1 MTKSV
6 LVTGGA
12 GFIGANLVRL
22 LLAENCAVTVL
33 DDFSAG
39 SRQFLEGLHVDVV
52 EGSILDCELL
62 NQVVRRSNGVVHLA
76 AQTGVPGSFL
86 DPRHDCETN
95 VIGTLNVL
103 EACRLAAYAKDR
115 RRIVFASSNAPLGRQ
130 TPPATEDQAPLPVS
144 PYGASKLAGE
154 AYCLAYQASFGLAT
168 TVLRFGN
175 VYGPF
180 SLHKTSVIAAFLE
193 DICTRGRITVDGDG
207 SQTRDFIYVEDVC
220 RAICAALCTQTNGEI
235 FQIAT
240 GVETSVARLVKL
252 IEIAVGRTIQ
262 ADFQPARPGDVLRN
276 FSTIEKAKRML
287 SWHSRIVLDA
297 GLRETWQWY
306 RENRSRYQYRGAM
319 SA

>member
-1 MTKSV
+1 MKSV
-6 LVTGGA
+6 LVTGGG
-12 GFIGANLVRL
+12 GFVGANLVRL
-22 LLAENCAVTVL
+22 LLKENTAVTVL

-39 SRQFLEGLHVDVV
+39 SHQFLSGLNVDVV
-52 EGSILDCELL
+52 EGSVLDCELV
-62 NQVVRRSNGVVHLA
+62 NAVVRRSNGVVHLA
-76 AQTGVPGSFL
+76 AQTGVPGSL
-86 DPRHDCETN
+86 LQPRRDCEIN

-103 EACRLAAYAKDR
+103 EACRRAEYAKDR

-130 TPPATEDQAPLPVS
+130 TPPATEDKAALPVS

-180 SLHKTSVIAAFLE
+180 SMHKTSVVAKFLE
-193 DICTRGRITVDGDG
+193 DLCTRGRITVDGDG

-220 RAICAALCTQTNGEI
+220 RAIHSALCSQADGEI

-240 GVETSVARLVKL
+240 GVETSISRLANL
-252 IEIAVGRTIQ
+252 IENTVGHKVK
-262 ADFQPARPGDVLRN
+262 ADYKPARHGDVLRN
-276 FSTIEKAKRML
+276 FSVIEKAHRVL
-287 SWHSRIVLDA
+287 SWQPRTGLDA

-306 RENRSRYQYRGAM
+306 QDNRSRYQRQGAM